1 MGTAI
6 RKHLRDF
13 IAVAIL
19 IVLAGGVTI
28 YILQEQRLR
37 IPVFEERPFELKAE
51 FETAQAVVPGQ
62 GQTVRVAGVRIG
74 DVTKV
79 EVEDGVGVVTF
90 NIDREY
96 LPIYRDATILMRP
109 TTGLKDMFFQ
119 LDPGTAAAGEYEEG
133 DTVHVANTAPDVNL
147 DEVLAALDSDTQAY
161 LRLLLVGAGQ
171 GLCSEVD
178 DETKACIDG
187 RDKELGKLLGGLG
200 PINKDLAQLSRQVAQ
215 RKDNLARLIHNL
227 NVLTTAVGRNDEEL
241 TRLVSSSQAAL
252 SAIAEQ
258 DPSVRSAVRQLPG
271 TLGQA
276 EDTLTAT
283 ADFATLLGPTVDNLR
298 PFARNLEPLNA
309 SLSEL
314 AKGATPA
321 LRDEIRPFVRA
332 ARPVVPD
339 LRTAAQDFGDATPG
353 LTRLGKKLNN
363 FGNTVAYNPNGAESP
378 ETGGRDEGWLYWT
391 AWSTHVGN
399 SLFSAGDANAS
410 YWRVYLS
417 QGCEAALNL
426 IGSVD
431 PLIEEIRQLITGLTD
446 PILEQVGCTS

>member
-13 IAVAIL
+13 IAVAGL
-19 IVLAGGVTI
+19 IVLAIGATY

-37 IPVFEERPFELKAE
+37 IPVLEERPYELKAE

-79 EVEDGVGVVTF
+79 EVEDGVGLVTF

-119 LDPGTAAAGEYEEG
+119 LDPGTSAAGEYEEG
-133 DTVHVANTAPDVNL
+133 ETVPVANTAPDVNL
-147 DEVLAALDSDTQAY
+147 DEILAALDSDTQAY

-171 GLCSEVD
+171 GL
-178 DETKACIDG
+178 DG
-187 RDKELGKLLGGLG
+187 RDKELGKLLGSLG
-200 PINKDLAQLSRQVAQ
+200 PINKDLAELNSQVAQ
-215 RKDNLARLIHNL
+215 RKENLARLIHNL
-227 NVLTTAVGRNDEEL
+227 NVLTTAVGRNDDEL

-258 DPSVRSAVRQLPG
+258 DPSVQRAVSQLPT

-276 EDTLTAT
+276 DDTLTAT
-283 ADFATLLGPTVDNLR
+283 SDFARLLGPTVDRLR
-298 PFARNLEPLNA
+298 PFARNLAPLNA

-321 LRDEIRPFVRA
+321 IEDEIRPFVRA

-339 LRTAAQDFGDATPG
+339 LKSAAKDFGEAAPS
-353 LTRLGKKLNN
+353 LTRLGKKLNQ
-363 FGNTVAYNPNGAESP
+363 FGNTAAYNPNGAEP
-378 ETGGRDEGWLYWT
+378 TGASGRDEGYLYWV
-391 AWSTHVGN
+391 AWASHVGN
-399 SLFSAGDANAS
+399 SIFSGGDANAN

-417 QGCEAALNL
+417 ESCETALN
-426 IGSVD
+426 IVGSID
-431 PLIEEIRQLITGLTD
+431 PALEAIRQLITGITD
-446 PILEQVGCTS
+446 PVLSQAGCS